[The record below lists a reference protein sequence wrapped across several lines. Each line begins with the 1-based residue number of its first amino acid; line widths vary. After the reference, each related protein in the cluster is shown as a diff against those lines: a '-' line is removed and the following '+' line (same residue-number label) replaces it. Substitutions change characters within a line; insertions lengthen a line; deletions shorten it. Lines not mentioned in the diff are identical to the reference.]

1 MRALY
6 HHRTQGRGVEA
17 VHIMGIVSGLRENG
31 FEVEIVGPPG
41 VDVNPEIVVSSEKG
55 RTGTVWGLIARY
67 APQAMFELLELG
79 YNVAAIPRLWKV
91 CRSWKPDLIYERYAG
106 FNAAGVV
113 VSRLTGIPIAV
124 EINDLAGEDRT
135 RQGKKTA
142 MPGLAAAFERY
153 ICRKATAVFPV
164 SGYLRDQIVGLGAS
178 PDRVRAIPNAVDPTK
193 FAPDTV
199 HGDEVRR
206 RHGLQDSLVIGF
218 IGSFTKWHGVDLLV
232 QAMAQ
237 VAAEFPDSRL
247 LLVGDGARRALVE
260 ELVAELGLTDRVVFA
275 GKVPH
280 ADVPAYVAAMDVAVV
295 PGANPFVSPVKAF
308 EYMAMGKAPIAPRYE
323 SLQEA
328 IEEGHTGLLFEPE
341 SAAGLVEQLRT
352 MLGDSQLRARLGRAA
367 REQVRTQHLW
377 KHNARRVL
385 ELLPVD
391 LTRCP
396 AEAPPVPASAYV
408 PSARE

>member
-17 VHIMGIVSGLRENG
+17 VHIMGIVTGLRENG

-41 VDVNPEIVVSSEKG
+41 VDVNPEIVVASEKG
-55 RTGTVWGLIARY
+55 KTGTAWGLVARY
-67 APQAMFELLELG
+67 APQALFELLELG
-79 YNVAAIPRLWKV
+79 YNLAAIPRLWRL
-91 CRSWKPDLIYERYAG
+91 CRSRKPDLIYERYAG

-124 EINDLAGEDRT
+124 EVNDLAGEDRT
-135 RQGKKTA
+135 RQGKRTA
-142 MPGLAAAFERY
+142 MPGLARAFERF
-153 ICRKATAVFPV
+153 ICKSATAVFPV
-164 SGYLRDQIVGLGAS
+164 SGYLRDQIVALGAAAQ
-178 PDRVRAIPNAVDPTK
+178 RVRAIPNAVDPSK
-193 FAPDTV
+193 FNPDAV
-199 HGDEVRR
+199 DGSSVRKALDLE
-206 RHGLQDSLVIGF
+206 GALVVGF

-232 QAMAQ
+232 QVIAD
-237 VAAEFPDSRL
+237 VADEFPDCRL

-260 ELVAELGLTDRVVFA
+260 ELVAKLGLSSRVVFA

-280 ADVPAYVAAMDVAVV
+280 AEVPVYVAAMDVAVV

-328 IEEGHTGLLFEPE
+328 IDEGRTGLLFEPE
-341 SAAGLVEQLRT
+341 DAGALAAQLRT
-352 MLGDSQLRARLGRAA
+352 MLGDGQLRDRLGRAA
-367 REQVRTQHLW
+367 REQVHSHHLW

-385 ELLPVD
+385 ELLQVGIK
-391 LTRCP
+391 
-396 AEAPPVPASAYV
+396 
-408 PSARE
+408 